1 MESSPATAA
10 AGRSSARSHNP
21 FGRRG
26 ASTAGT
32 AMAKVYV
39 PEVGF
44 RSSPRQITRPVKV
57 ERDGHMLTVEL
68 FVASDESTDIV
79 YDFGDLDGGPGCMI
93 PSRDAPHMDTVRLFD
108 GEAPVRVDGAGRSGL
123 NVRPGKL
130 VRRLTLG
137 PLPQHLRRL
146 EVQIV
151 GRDVGEW
158 RAPIELVPLD
168 GRGAASADASAT
180 HAGITIAV
188 TSVAFGENDTAMELE
203 LSGTGGV
210 VPEWVGGLGGMRD
223 ATTALSI
230 RDGAGSTYQERFR
243 NDARDQIESP
253 RPGLAVALFPP
264 MPADAHDLTVE
275 VPYIVATDRDARLD
289 VALPV
294 SEPRS
299 LLFGPY
305 PVVIRQSGVADTNAP
320 WHRGS
325 ALALDLDLGDWSN
338 DRRVIMPGTPRLDG
352 QMTGMGYGR
361 GMYAPSPKPVE
372 HLELAAADPLAARML
387 TFEGATVHV
396 RGPWRIPLAR

>member
-1 MESSPATAA
+1 
-10 AGRSSARSHNP
+10 
-21 FGRRG
+21 
-26 ASTAGT
+26 
-32 AMAKVYV
+32 MAKVYV

-44 RSSPRQITRPVKV
+44 RSSPRQIATPVKV
-57 ERDGHMLTVEL
+57 ERDGHTLTVEL

-93 PSRDAPHMDTVRLFD
+93 PTRDAPHMDSVRFFD
-108 GEAPVRVDGAGRSGL
+108 GEAPVRVDAAGRSGL
-123 NVRPGKL
+123 AVRPGKL
-130 VRRLTLG
+130 VRRMTLG
-137 PLPQHLRRL
+137 PLPQDLRRL

-158 RAPIELVPLD
+158 RAPIELVPVV
-168 GRGAASADASAT
+168 GRGAASADARAT

-188 TSVAFGENDTAMELE
+188 TSVVFGDAETAVEFE
-203 LSGTGGV
+203 FNGTGSV
-210 VPEWVGGLGGMRD
+210 VPEWIGGLSGMRD

-230 RDGAGSTYQERFR
+230 RDGAGDTYPERFR

-264 MPADAHDLTVE
+264 IPADVPELTVD
-275 VPYIVATDRDARLD
+275 VPYVVGTDRYARLE

-294 SEPRS
+294 TEPRS
-299 LLFGPY
+299 LLFGSY
-305 PVVIRQSGVADTNAP
+305 PVTIRQSSVADTNAP

-325 ALALDLDLGDWSN
+325 ALALDLDLGDWIN
-338 DRRVIMPGTPRLDG
+338 DRRVIVPGMPRLDG
-352 QMTGMGYGR
+352 QPTGMGYGR

-372 HLELAAADPLAARML
+372 HLEFAAANPLAARML
-387 TFEGATVHV
+387 TFEGATIHV